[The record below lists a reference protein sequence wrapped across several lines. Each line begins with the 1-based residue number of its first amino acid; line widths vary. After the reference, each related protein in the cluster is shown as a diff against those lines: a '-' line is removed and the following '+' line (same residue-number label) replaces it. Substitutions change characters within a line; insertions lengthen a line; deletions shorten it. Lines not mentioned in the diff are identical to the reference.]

1 MNIYDL
7 PERYKKYTLTLS
19 DKTEYTISGEEKL
32 GIMRS
37 RSQLIELRTG
47 EVINK
52 AFMSSISL
60 NREETKSVAGKLT
73 APELKAIEAEMEKN
87 NSSLIKNE

>member
-1 MNIYDL
+1 MNIYEL
-7 PERYKKYTLTLS
+7 PEKYKKYTLTLS
-19 DKTEYTISGEEKL
+19 DKTEYSISGEEKL

-37 RSQLIELRTG
+37 RSQLIELRSG

-60 NREETKSVAGKLT
+60 DRDETKNVVNKLP
-73 APELKAIEAEMEKN
+73 AAEIKLIEEEIANKH
-87 NSSLIKNE
+87 SIIKS

>member
-1 MNIYDL
+1 MNIYEL

-37 RSQLIELRTG
+37 RSQLIELRSG

-60 NREETKSVAGKLT
+60 DRDETKSVVNKLP
-73 APELKAIEAEMEKN
+73 ASEIKLIEEEIANKHQ
-87 NSSLIKNE
+87 IVKT